1 MWWPNPN
8 YRPSDTIA
16 KGPAGA
22 LNASSLLEARG
33 NWLRL
38 APVLNVIFPD
48 GSDIDTQSSLVEIA
62 NPGFDG
68 ISLLAKCDHDIRST
82 GSIKGR
88 GGVYEV
94 LMLAEML
101 ANSQGLNVSAN
112 PIGLLSQEAGDLFGR
127 HKILVG
133 STGNLGFSVGVT
145 ARKLGFAVEVHMS
158 RDAKSWKKERL
169 CQVGVAVVEHGD
181 DYSVAV
187 SSARRAA
194 SEDPSSYFVDDEH
207 SLTLLLGYSS
217 AAFEICEQL
226 KQRDIVINEQNPLYV
241 YLPCGV
247 GGAPGGITLG
257 LKYFFGPH
265 VHCIFVEPVASPC
278 MLVQLAAGPSRPV
291 DVYACGLSNDTIAD
305 GLAVARASL
314 LVAEIAGSQI
324 AGVATVSDDD
334 MTRWVLDLWISDS
347 MRLEPS
353 GAAGFAALAQHGR
366 DIRKSH
372 CGKEGTT
379 IVWTTGGA
387 FLPDAEWKAVLE
399 RAESRRKVRLTG
411 RARCEIDV

>member
-8 YRPSDTIA
+8 YRPSDNIA
-16 KGPAGA
+16 EGPAGA

-38 APVLNVIFPD
+38 APVLDVVFPD
-48 GSDIDTQSSLVEIA
+48 GSDTEIQSSLIEIG
-62 NPGFDG
+62 NHGFDG
-68 ISLLAKCDHDIRST
+68 IGLLAKCDHDIRST

-94 LMLAEML
+94 LMFAEML
-101 ANSQGLNVSAN
+101 ANSHGLNVSAY

-127 HKILVG
+127 YRILVG

-145 ARKLGFAVEVHMS
+145 ARRLGFAVEVHMS
-158 RDAKSWKKERL
+158 REAKSWKKERL
-169 CQVGVAVVEHGD
+169 RRFGVAVVEHDD

-194 SEDPSSYFVDDEH
+194 SGDPFSYFVDDEH

-217 AAFEICEQL
+217 AAFEICQQL
-226 KQRDIVINEQNPLYV
+226 KQSDVAVNEQNPLYV

-278 MLVQLAAGPSRPV
+278 MLVQLAAGVSGPV

-305 GLAVARASL
+305 GLAVAQASL
-314 LVAEIAGSQI
+314 LVAETAGPQI

-334 MTRWVLDLWISDS
+334 MIRWVHDLWISDS

-353 GAAGFAALAQHGR
+353 GAAGFAALARHGR
-366 DIRKSH
+366 DIRKSLG
-372 CGKEGTT
+372 GKEGTT

-387 FLPDAEWKAVLE
+387 FLPDAEWKAVFEEGRKALE
-399 RAESRRKVRLTG
+399 RCG
-411 RARCEIDV
+411 